1 MSHSAK
7 SKVMFSCDVCDLEF
21 CDPKVAV
28 KHISE
33 HHMQSSSSFPSLH
46 SSLNSSASQE
56 PQLIISNPDVL
67 KTQFIMDG
75 QRLLEMDEGVFIQMN
90 NSTSI
95 KAENISSQINSLPSA
110 VAMQNPGLQAL
121 SEFNSNNIKYE
132 TIPIT
137 SSATTPLYQNKNS
150 QSQKT
155 KTVPIEPA
163 PKTAWKSARKIE
175 HVEISSVPIRG
186 PSSFQQV
193 QKLPNDEYMREE
205 HLDDQNRNRQIMPQ
219 NAVVVE
225 SYSSNHASPLSFG
238 EDVLDGDI
246 IGMSKSD
253 KVSIM
258 LH

>member
-1 MSHSAK
+1 
-7 SKVMFSCDVCDLEF
+7 MFSCDVCDLEF

-33 HHMQSSSSFPSLH
+33 HHMQSSSFPSLRSSH
-46 SSLNSSASQE
+46 SSANQE
-56 PQLIISNPDVL
+56 PQLIISNPDGL

-110 VAMQNPGLQAL
+110 ITMQNPALQAL

-137 SSATTPLYQNKNS
+137 SSATTPLYQNKT
-150 QSQKT
+150 QKA

-163 PKTAWKSARKIE
+163 PKTVWKNARMSKFE

-186 PSSFQQV
+186 PSSFQQA
-193 QKLPNDEYMREE
+193 QKMQNDEYMREE

-225 SYSSNHASPLSFG
+225 SYSSNHTSPLSFAD
-238 EDVLDGDI
+238 DVLDGDI
-246 IGMSKSD
+246 IGLSKCD
-253 KVSIM
+253 KVNFVNPYNFRTPICSGI
-258 LH
+258 